1 MIEALCLFGLLAAI
15 VAIVAISYRRQDP
28 SVVVIDE
35 ETARRARALAY
46 AERMGNMH
54 GRWGGAAGHPPF

>member
-15 VAIVAISYRRQDP
+15 VAIVAISDRRQDP

-35 ETARRARALAY
+35 EAARRARALAY
-46 AERMGNMH
+46 AQRMGNCH
-54 GRWGGAAGHPPF
+54 GHWGGAAGRPPY